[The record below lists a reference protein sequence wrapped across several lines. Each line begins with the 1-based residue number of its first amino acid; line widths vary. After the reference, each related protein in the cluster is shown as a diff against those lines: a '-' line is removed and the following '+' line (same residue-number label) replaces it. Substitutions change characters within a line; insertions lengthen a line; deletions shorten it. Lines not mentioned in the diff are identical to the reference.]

1 MIFYIFGIKK
11 PIAPLFSLQV
21 AERTLR
27 DAGYNVFDPASNGKI
42 TVAASHDGLGIM
54 VTVLALDADGGTATT
69 INAFCTA
76 PASGEV
82 ARITAEA
89 LFNNINQAMNPSG
102 QVHIPRLPQ
111 L

>member
-1 MIFYIFGIKK
+1 MIFYVFGIKE

-27 DAGYNVFDPASNGKI
+27 DAGYNVFDPASNGKM
-42 TVAASHDGLGIM
+42 TVAASHAGLGIM

-76 PASGEV
+76 EAAGGV

-89 LFNNINQAMNPSG
+89 IYNHINHAMNPGG
-102 QVHIPRLPQ
+102 QVRIPRLPQ